1 MKYNKSLL
9 NEAFDALTS
18 DYELKESVDP
28 FDLEFNDYEMVED
41 MEEATADDTRA
52 YNALNTIIND
62 MFNENLDEGIFSA
75 IGSVIKDKFWNL
87 GAKFVTAILIKMY
100 AGSQGAHIVDMFAK
114 DINEDMAKFIT
125 KLGREYT
132 EPYYG
137 RYVNDAKA
145 TKAILDLC
153 KDTKC
158 NFVEGTETILD
169 NIKDDYKEEN
179 DIHVGVDSYSD
190 NNGISI
196 TLNNVTMDYFRNNPT
211 DSELINAVGTLLDRY
226 CKVMN
231 HTNNVNYGH
240 YQTRENAIN
249 FIIQKANEENNPQAF
264 ITYARLVA
272 EELETAKEVYSEDVE
287 EDAEEINAQELVT
300 EDLDQD
306 LDKKLDAHNVYID
319 YLRKEIEAL
328 DNAIK
333 NEKND
338 EIKAAKEAHLAE
350 LNQALETALPD
361 AVKTGTVEDSA
372 EVTPEADVEQEV
384 PTNEDSEEDI
394 DLDEFFNVK

>member
-18 DYELKESVDP
+18 NYELKESVDP

-41 MEEATADDTRA
+41 M
-52 YNALNTIIND
+52 
-62 MFNENLDEGIFSA
+62 
-75 IGSVIKDKFWNL
+75 
-87 GAKFVTAILIKMY
+87 
-100 AGSQGAHIVDMFAK
+100 
-114 DINEDMAKFIT
+114 
-125 KLGREYT
+125 
-132 EPYYG
+132 
-137 RYVNDAKA
+137 
-145 TKAILDLC
+145 
-153 KDTKC
+153 
-158 NFVEGTETILD
+158 
-169 NIKDDYKEEN
+169 
-179 DIHVGVDSYSD
+179 
-190 NNGISI
+190 
-196 TLNNVTMDYFRNNPT
+196 
-211 DSELINAVGTLLDRY
+211 
-226 CKVMN
+226 
-231 HTNNVNYGH
+231 
-240 YQTRENAIN
+240 
-249 FIIQKANEENNPQAF
+249 
-264 ITYARLVA
+264 
-272 EELETAKEVYSEDVE
+272 E

-328 DNAIK
+328 ENSIK

-361 AVKTGTVEDSA
+361 AVKTGAVDDSV

-384 PTNEDSEEDI
+384 VANEESDEDI